1 MQRCVWCVIG
11 LGMVLNGCSEQS
23 APRSETPI
31 AAKQQGRLMPQPPP
45 PPVPQGQGAPPS
57 AAQGGAVPSGT
68 PNGPSPNAPQPAS
81 PDATRVKAEVG
92 VGKRG
97 QLLNDK
103 GAINKMI
110 VTPALVLF
118 RTEQRVVFEIQVP
131 HALQLYE
138 ATNGR
143 KPATHEEFMEQIIK
157 ANQIELPELP
167 AGQRYI
173 YDPQT
178 GELMVEKP
186 AG

>member
-1 MQRCVWCVIG
+1 M
-11 LGMVLNGCSEQS
+11 
-23 APRSETPI
+23 
-31 AAKQQGRLMPQPPP
+31 
-45 PPVPQGQGAPPS
+45 
-57 AAQGGAVPSGT
+57 
-68 PNGPSPNAPQPAS
+68 
-81 PDATRVKAEVG
+81 
-92 VGKRG
+92 
-97 QLLNDK
+97 
-103 GAINKMI
+103 
-110 VTPALVLF
+110 
-118 RTEQRVVFEIQVP
+118 VFEIQVP

-173 YDPQT
+173 YDSQT